1 MTEASSMNKD
11 KLVGDLRVVV
21 SDAQELLRLTADQAG
36 EEAAHVRS
44 RLQAKLDQAK
54 VDLNHL
60 QNAALLQA
68 KAASHAADE
77 FVHQHPW
84 SSIGIAAGVGL
95 LMGVVATRS

>member
-77 FVHQHPW
+77 FVHLHPW